1 MMYPSYLKNI
11 SKLKKLAKQTM
22 AMLENCQICPR
33 RCRVNRLK
41 NERGVCQT
49 GLNACVFSYMPHRG
63 EEPAISGYN
72 GSGTIFFSGCN
83 LRCVY
88 CQNYEFSQYIKGSEV
103 DPSQLGRYMLH
114 LQKMGCHNINFVTP
128 THVLPQILTA
138 LEIAANEGLK
148 IPIVYNTGGYE
159 FAETIKLLEGIV
171 DIYLPDMRYADN
183 NLAIKYSS
191 APDYPRFNQE
201 AVREMFR
208 QVGIGIFDED
218 GIIKRGIIIRH
229 LVLPNNIAGSEKI
242 FRFLAEELSRDIY
255 ISLMSQ
261 YFPYYKADKFPRIN
275 RRLTLQE
282 YNSARELMQKY
293 GLHNGWIQ
301 ESGGLQ
307 RFAGVNIK
315 RNT

>member
-1 MMYPSYLKNI
+1 
-11 SKLKKLAKQTM
+11 
-22 AMLENCQICPR
+22 
-33 RCRVNRLK
+33 
-41 NERGVCQT
+41 
-49 GLNACVFSYMPHRG
+49 
-63 EEPAISGYN
+63 
-72 GSGTIFFSGCN
+72 
-83 LRCVY
+83 
-88 CQNYEFSQYIKGSEV
+88 
-103 DPSQLGRYMLH
+103 MLH

-208 QVGIGIFDED
+208 QVGIGIFDKD

-282 YNSARELMQKY
+282 YNLARELMQKY